1 MMKNIP
7 FIANEWNDPQQI
19 SNSTNILGKVHVNT
33 GYISDVWLSR
43 SKDVL
48 IVFVTEVFP
57 LWAFFLE
64 LIYCDIYLM

>member
-1 MMKNIP
+1 MKNKP
-7 FIANEWNDPQQI
+7 FIANEWNDPEQI
-19 SNSTNILGKVHVNT
+19 SNSTNILGKDVHVNT

-57 LWAFFLE
+57 LWEFFLE